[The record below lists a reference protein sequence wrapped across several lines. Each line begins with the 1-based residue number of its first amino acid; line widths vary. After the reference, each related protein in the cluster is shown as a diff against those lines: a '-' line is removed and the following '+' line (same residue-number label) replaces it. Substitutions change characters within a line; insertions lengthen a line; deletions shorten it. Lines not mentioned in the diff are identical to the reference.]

1 MVSKTKISFALL
13 RTSILCIPGVIDSY
27 AAQNFRGLDRSCGRR
42 KEAVNLTHLFLSL
55 FFCFLMLTVFYFT
68 SSSDVCIHNFIDR
81 FNQYEISAAKVGEH
95 FLHDQKS
102 IPYNFNSSL
111 LLSKHDE
118 RIHFCT

>member
-42 KEAVNLTHLFLSL
+42 REAVNLTHLFLSL

-81 FNQYEISAAKVGEH
+81 FNQYEMFYEDFVLRGPRTSQYSPISGEGR
-95 FLHDQKS
+95 FL
-102 IPYNFNSSL
+102 IYLRFM
-111 LLSKHDE
+111 
-118 RIHFCT
+118 